1 MVNNLKTVAFVP
13 MKMSNER
20 LPGKNTKLLG
30 DSIPLYKLV
39 LRTLLRTSRIDKVYV
54 FCSDSSIEL
63 EDGAI
68 FQSRSEELDS
78 NDTPILDVIKSFAS
92 LVQAD
97 VYLLAHSTAPFLSV
111 KTLERL
117 LSSILDDGHDSSLT
131 VSPLRDFI
139 WDSDGPLNYNL
150 DRIPRTQDLPPL
162 FLETTGAYAFKRD
175 VLEKGRRVGL
185 NPALVEVGKIEAL
198 DINDFEDW
206 LIADSVFRNGF
217 TALPNL
223 DAN

>member
-1 MVNNLKTVAFVP
+1 MVHDLKTVAFVP

-30 DSIPLYKLV
+30 DSVPLYKLI
-39 LRTLLRTSRIDKVYV
+39 LKTLLRTSRIDKVYV

-63 EDGAI
+63 EDGVI
-68 FQSRSEELDS
+68 FHNRSEDLDS
-78 NDTPILDVIKSFAS
+78 NETPILDVIKSFAS

-111 KTLERL
+111 KTLEKL

-131 VSPLRDFI
+131 VLPLRDFI
-139 WDSDGPLNYNL
+139 WDAEGPMNYSP
-150 DRIPRTQDLPPL
+150 DQIPRTQDLPAL
-162 FLETTGAYAFKRD
+162 FIETTGAYAFKRQ
-175 VLEKGRRVGL
+175 VLESGRRIGL
-185 NPALVEVGKIEAL
+185 NPALVEVGKVEAL

-206 LIADSVFRNGF
+206 LIADSVFRNGVAAF
-217 TALPNL
+217 PKLEPH
-223 DAN
+223 